1 MYLSVSGNF
10 EKPDRL
16 DTTTAYVH
24 DSQVDLVV
32 DSKVL
37 RRIINDLGASLLVT
51 LNRMQLLKNAT
62 DGRSK
67 YLCMHK
73 LLRCPDRR
81 NREANEAEALITIKS
96 RG

>member
-1 MYLSVSGNF
+1 MYN
-10 EKPDRL
+10 
-16 DTTTAYVH
+16 

-51 LNRMQLLKNAT
+51 LNRMRLLKNAT

>member
-1 MYLSVSGNF
+1 
-10 EKPDRL
+10 
-16 DTTTAYVH
+16 
-24 DSQVDLVV
+24 
-32 DSKVL
+32 
-37 RRIINDLGASLLVT
+37 
-51 LNRMQLLKNAT
+51 MQLLKNAT